1 MLWRN
6 FQQRT
11 LVLSWLTAAV
21 GLTPWSP
28 AQPAALQG
36 QVEPGTIEGI
46 VIRADGTPVEHASV
60 LITSTGQTAETD
72 QDGRYRITRLAPGTY
87 ELFAYASTLTSTLQV
102 AEVRSGETTRQ
113 DFVLLLTPIRE
124 NVTVSASGRHETTF
138 QAVQS
143 VATLDSVDL
152 AENLAPSVGEL
163 LAAETGVAKRSF
175 GPGSSRPVIR
185 GFDGDRVVVL
195 SDGLPAGG
203 LGYQSGDHGEPI
215 DATTLERIE
224 IVKGP
229 ATLLYGSSALGGVVN
244 AISRHHEMHRHRH
257 AGHRARLLTSGGSN
271 NALFGTGGAFE
282 YGRGPWMVWGS
293 GGGQRT
299 GDYTAGGGERI
310 VNSAA
315 RTANGGL
322 GLGWFASHW
331 YWTAGY
337 SYKEGRYGIPF
348 ASLLH
353 GEHDHEEEANP
364 AASPPFRYR
373 AGRSVPFARFPAG
386 DSSPVRQREIL
397 HEGEDCQVDVGWD
410 YHQVRLSGGWQE
422 LAGPFPQF
430 SLTSTYT
437 RWKHRELMVVPDGAE
452 RVGTRFDNEQWILR
466 GELTQ
471 QARGP
476 WSGTVGFQIQ
486 WRDYLATGEE
496 ALAPPVDQ
504 FGFALFV
511 LDEWRWERWR
521 LQAGARLEHV
531 RYRPAVAAPDV
542 GGANRTAEALP
553 ERRFTGLSLAAG
565 ARYALTDND
574 ALVLNF
580 SSSFRPPA
588 LEELYHFGPHF
599 GNLAFEIGNPDLGH
613 ERSNGLEASFRHAG
627 ERLRSELSLFA
638 YYIDDFVF
646 LAPTG
651 QIVDNLLEQ
660 VYRQGDSRYLG
671 AEMTVDLAL
680 HEHLW
685 WSLGADIVDAE
696 LRPGGTPLPRIPPA
710 RVKTALDFRF
720 GNLSVRPELV
730 AARAQRQIFTAETP
744 TAGYGLANLKAS
756 YTLPRRHVVHHFSAE
771 IFNLGDRLYR
781 NHVSLIKDLA
791 PEIGR
796 GVRFSY
802 VMELF

>member
-1 MLWRN
+1 MSLLPCLI
-6 FQQRT
+6 T
-11 LVLSWLTAAV
+11 LATLSVV
-21 GLTPWSP
+21 GSAQSP
-28 AQPAALQG
+28 
-36 QVEPGTIEGI
+36 EKPGSIEGT
-46 VIRADGTPVEHASV
+46 VTRADGTPVEHASV
-60 LITSTGQTAETD
+60 LVTSTGQTVETD
-72 QDGRYRITRLAPGTY
+72 HEGRYRIADLAPGTY
-87 ELFAYASTLTSTLQV
+87 ELFAYASTLTSALQLV
-102 AEVRSGETTRQ
+102 AVGPGETVRQ
-113 DFVLLLTPIRE
+113 DFVLLLTPLRE

-203 LGYQSGDHGEPI
+203 LGSQSGDHGEPI

-257 AGHRARLLTSGGSN
+257 AGHRARLLASAGSN
-271 NALFGTGGAFE
+271 NELLGTGGAFE
-282 YGRGPWMVWGS
+282 YGKGPWMWWGS
-293 GGGQRT
+293 GGGQRI
-299 GDYTAGGGERI
+299 GDYTAGGGEVI
-310 VNSAA
+310 ANSAA
-315 RTANGGL
+315 RTTNGGL
-322 GLGWFASHW
+322 GLGWFGSHW
-331 YWTAGY
+331 FWTAGY
-337 SYKEGRYGIPF
+337 QYREGRYGIPF

-353 GEHDHEEEANP
+353 GEHDHEAEHEPGLVASLSDQRLSSRPGLSAPQGIGRERLAEDGDHPEED
-364 AASPPFRYR
+364 F
-373 AGRSVPFARFPAG
+373 
-386 DSSPVRQREIL
+386 
-397 HEGEDCQVDVGWD
+397 QVDVGWD
-410 YHQVRLSGGWQE
+410 YHQVRLTGGWLE
-422 LAGPFPQF
+422 LDGPFPEF

-437 RWKHRELMVVPDGAE
+437 RWKHRELEVLADGE
-452 RVGTRFDNEQWILR
+452 ENVGTRFDNEQWILR
-466 GELTQ
+466 GELAQ
-471 QARGP
+471 RQKGP
-476 WSGTVGFQIQ
+476 WSGTVGFQAQ

-504 FGFALFV
+504 FGFALFA
-511 LDEWRWERWR
+511 LEEWRWERWR

-531 RYRPAVAAPDV
+531 RYRPNPWVTDAAGPGPAD
-542 GGANRTAEALP
+542 TAADTLP

-565 ARYALTDND
+565 ARYALTGDNT
-574 ALVLNF
+574 LVLNF

-588 LEELYHFGPHF
+588 LEELYNFGPHL
-599 GNLAFEIGNPDLGH
+599 GNLAFEIGNPELDN
-613 ERSNGLEASFRHAG
+613 ERSNGFEVSFRHAG
-627 ERLRSELSLFA
+627 ERLRGELNLFA
-638 YYIDDFVF
+638 YYIADFIF

-651 QIVDNLLEQ
+651 EVVGNLLEQ

-671 AEMTVDLAL
+671 AEAKVDVAL
-680 HEHLW
+680 HENIW
-685 WSLGADIVDAE
+685 WNLGADLVDAE
-696 LRPGGTPLPRIPPA
+696 LRPSGTSLPRIPPA
-710 RVKTALDFRF
+710 RIKTGLDFRS
-720 GNLSVRPELV
+720 GNLSLRPELV
-730 AARAQRQIFTAETP
+730 AARAQRQIFATETP
-744 TAGYGLANLKAS
+744 TAGYGLVNLKVS

-771 IFNLGDRLYR
+771 VFNLGDRLYR